1 MIQITFTNLPLSLI
15 NELAYYRENHDLT
28 ITASEF
34 IKKQG
39 MRSCNYSESGKYWE
53 IDEVDYTWFI
63 MRWS

>member
-39 MRSCNYSESGKYWE
+39 MSSCEYSVCGKYWKLN
-53 IDEVDYTWFI
+53 EVDYTLFV
-63 MRWS
+63 WS

>member
-1 MIQITFTNLPLSLI
+1 MIQITDFPRSLRD
-15 NELAYYRENHDLT
+15 ELTYYRKNYDNF